1 MLLPLF
7 AQILALPEAAVVG
20 THNNADGFKRRTA
33 YYTEHNRPEAA
44 KNTSLFFEEKAK
56 MEVLE
61 VAVDGA
67 SVDAAATID
76 TVLAPY
82 IDAGGT
88 AYNYH
93 PTEEEVAAAVAAQQ
107 AADVSAS
114 FRELFTS
121 LVCVQLEWLVRC
133 DGFTR
138 CFTVSHRLP
147 RLPQCVQQRRERL
160 RLRSR
165 SA

>member
-1 MLLPLF
+1 MPPLF
-7 AQILALPEAAVVG
+7 AQVLALPEAAVVG

-44 KNTSLFFEEKAK
+44 KNTSLFFEEKVK

-114 FRELFTS
+114 SVGCLRALFACNWRGWC
-121 LVCVQLEWLVRC
+121 LVM
-133 DGFTR
+133 G
-138 CFTVSHRLP
+138 
-147 RLPQCVQQRRERL
+147 
-160 RLRSR
+160 SR
-165 SA
+165 VALLCHTGCQGCHSACSSAESV